1 MTEKLKILFL
11 LFFMTVL
18 LKGYSQKLT
27 VEINGLRSN
36 RGQILLDVYKDQ
48 QSYSK
53 ETPFKTYVFKKD
65 KVRDGQLTL
74 TINDL
79 KSGTYA
85 MALIDD
91 ENSNHKID
99 FKFFIPKE
107 GLAFSNFPFSEME
120 KPDFKSFAFQLDS
133 ENSLIQFEV
142 RYFMK

>member
-11 LFFMTVL
+11 LFFMILL

-27 VEINGLRSN
+27 IEINGLRSN
-36 RGQILLDVYKDQ
+36 MGQILLDVYKDK

-53 ETPFKTYVFKKD
+53 ETPFKTYEFKKD
-65 KVRDGQLTL
+65 KVKDGHLTL

-79 KSGTYA
+79 KTGTYA
-85 MALIDD
+85 IALIDD

-99 FKFFIPKE
+99 FKFFLPKE
-107 GLAFSNFPFSEME
+107 GLAFSNFPFSEMK
-120 KPDFKSFAFQLDS
+120 KPDFNSFAFLLDS
-133 ENSLIQFEV
+133 ENTIIKFRV